1 MRSIDI
7 ITGIR
12 KQTAL
17 VRGLLY
23 HLWQLE
29 KISWTQKEAVRA
41 AEIEFN
47 KLPAYYYVRLR
58 KTFGDEYP
66 ERADKCDM
74 IAAGDF
80 PDRPSEILNLI
91 KEETANLQRMYLE
104 LPGDENTISP
114 EKEKAMDE
122 IQEYLRIWRAI
133 EFGKLKNAFE

>member
-1 MRSIDI
+1 MEI
-7 ITGIR
+7 IKSIR

-17 VRGLLY
+17 LRGLLY
-23 HLWQLE
+23 HFWQLE
-29 KISWTQKEAVRA
+29 KISWPQKEAVRA

-47 KLPAYYYVRLR
+47 KLPACYYVKLR
-58 KTFGDEYP
+58 EAFGDENP
-66 ERADKCDM
+66 QRADKCDM

-114 EKEKAMDE
+114 EKEKATDE